1 MIWESSYWK
10 ENLLR
15 QATFLRKRANQ
26 RRWPERSLAK
36 LEQNIMLGFYSI
48 RKLLEAKKLT
58 TDIVEKSLSL
68 FAHPWVGDP
77 VNIMNWHKIDKLYD
91 LERNVI
97 IERSIPWLCN
107 LVIHSYVFSP
117 VFGEEGNLMGI
128 FINSDRTKNEA
139 LYFIDFWKIIEVFE
153 TVGTDYA
160 NYAEKF
166 ELDPKTGEYKVV
178 LRNKPLKIE

>member
-1 MIWESSYWK
+1 
-10 ENLLR
+10 
-15 QATFLRKRANQ
+15 
-26 RRWPERSLAK
+26 
-36 LEQNIMLGFYSI
+36 
-48 RKLLEAKKLT
+48 
-58 TDIVEKSLSL
+58 
-68 FAHPWVGDP
+68 
-77 VNIMNWHKIDKLYD
+77 
-91 LERNVI
+91 
-97 IERSIPWLCN
+97 
-107 LVIHSYVFSP
+107 
-117 VFGEEGNLMGI
+117 MGI